1 MDLSRYVDY
10 YRPNCGVNAAAD
22 HITSDSANFET
33 VLSLLSS
40 FFVPEDEDT
49 YVNWIAKVA
58 ENKKLRS
65 EMQSWRAEW
74 KELVASGR
82 DGEALL

>member
-1 MDLSRYVDY
+1 M
-10 YRPNCGVNAAAD
+10 
-22 HITSDSANFET
+22 
-33 VLSLLSS
+33 
-40 FFVPEDEDT
+40 PEDEDI

-58 ENKKLRS
+58 ENKKIRS

>member
-1 MDLSRYVDY
+1 MDSYVLN
-10 YRPNCGVNAAAD
+10 RELITAAD
-22 HITSDSANFET
+22 HITADSANFET

-40 FFVPEDEDT
+40 FFVPEDEDV
-49 YVNWIAKVA
+49 YMNWIAKVA
-58 ENKKLRS
+58 ENKKMRS

-74 KELVASGR
+74 KELVACGK

>member
-1 MDLSRYVDY
+1 MNGTRTL
-10 YRPNCGVNAAAD
+10 NAVKD
-22 HITSDSANFET
+22 RITSESANFET

-40 FFVPEDEDT
+40 FFVPEDEDV
-49 YVNWIAKVA
+49 YLNWIAKVT

-65 EMQSWRAEW
+65 KMQSWRKEW
-74 KELVASGR
+74 KGLVASGR

>member
-1 MDLSRYVDY
+1 VDWTTRLK
-10 YRPNCGVNAAAD
+10 YRLITAAD
-22 HITSDSANFET
+22 HITADSANFET

-40 FFVPEDEDT
+40 FFVPEDEDI

-58 ENKKLRS
+58 ENKKIRS

-74 KELVASGR
+74 KELVASGK